1 MKLYYNFG
9 TMEEEEPVIFKTISI
24 TIPLEMYDY
33 LRRNPGIN
41 RSEIFREKVEE
52 IRIRQVFQFE
62 YQKFILET
70 IVMFTVGLLVFFMLP
85 FQYLFMMPFIFGSI
99 AIVIL
104 FSALVVLA
112 RFKERMEWLNKGLKN
127 SKRQE
132 NQ

>member
-52 IRIRQVFQFE
+52 IRIKQKFQFE
-62 YQKFILET
+62 YQVFILQT
-70 IVMFTVGLLVFFMLP
+70 IMVFTIGFLVFFLLP
-85 FQYLFMMPFIFGSI
+85 FQYMFLMPIIFGSI
-99 AIVIL
+99 AIIIL
-104 FSALVVLA
+104 FSALIVLA
-112 RFKERMEWLNKGLKN
+112 RYKERIECLNKGLKN
-127 SKRQE
+127 LKKRE

>member
-1 MKLYYNFG
+1 MV
-9 TMEEEEPVIFKTISI
+9 EEETNYKTISI
-24 TIPLEMYDY
+24 TIPIEMYDY

-41 RSEIFREKVEE
+41 RSEAFREKVEE
-52 IRIRQVFQFE
+52 IRVKQKLQFE
-62 YQKFILET
+62 YQIFILQT
-70 IVMFTVGLLVFFMLP
+70 IIVVTIGLLIFFMLP
-85 FQYLFMMPFIFGSI
+85 LKYMFLMPFIFGGI

-127 SKRQE
+127 SKSQG